1 MKVIL
6 SLEKKEHFLI
16 AEKIQDYVDGYKIN
30 HIGFAYINYCRDDPW
45 ARLNHYRLAPTKE
58 IFFDFKLWDTPN
70 TVSTVIKR
78 CIKDGATMATVSTF
92 NNDAVY
98 KELEQYNKDIKLLA
112 VTYLTS
118 WDSDEQYQ
126 ICREMS
132 DFMWRRH
139 LNRVMEHGF
148 YGVVCSANDIGI
160 LSGADPRH
168 TLKRVCPG
176 ITLPKKYDCYFEDW
190 DSGNIV
196 KNTPSGQVR
205 TTTPEDAE
213 ELKAD
218 YIVIGRAITES
229 EDPVKTAKEISDNV
243 R

>member
-1 MKVIL
+1 MTKLIL

-16 AEKIQDYVDGYKIN
+16 AEKIQDYVDGWKIG
-30 HIGFAYINYCRDDPW
+30 HIGYEHISYCRDDQW
-45 ARLNHYRLAPTKE
+45 SKLNHYKLAQTKE
-58 IFFDFKLWDTPN
+58 VFFDFKLWDTPN
-70 TVSTVIKR
+70 TVKTVIEN
-78 CIKDGATMATVSTF
+78 CIKAGATMATVSTF

-126 ICREMS
+126 ICREMP

-148 YGVVCSANDIGI
+148 YGVVCSASDIGI

-168 TLKRVCPG
+168 TLQRVCPG
-176 ITLPKKYDCYFEDW
+176 ITFGVNL
-190 DSGNIV
+190 G
-196 KNTPSGQVR
+196 GQVR
-205 TTTPEDAE
+205 GTTPKQALDYG
-213 ELKAD
+213 AD
-218 YIVIGRAITES
+218 YIVVGRLVTES
-229 EDPVKTAKEISDNV
+229 SDPISTIKQIRNILDQ
-243 R
+243 